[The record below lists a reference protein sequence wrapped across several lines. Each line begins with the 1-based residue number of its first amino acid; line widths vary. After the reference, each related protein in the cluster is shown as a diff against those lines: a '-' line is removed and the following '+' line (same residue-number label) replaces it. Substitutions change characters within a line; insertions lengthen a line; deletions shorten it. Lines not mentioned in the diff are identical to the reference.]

1 MPDDCLQSCW
11 RPLPAVFEMTVQQRL
26 ILLVTTGA
34 GTGYVPLMP
43 GTIGTLV
50 AIPLS
55 VALNRL
61 ATSSLAVAVVS
72 LALAIACAIALSNKA
87 CEILSQK
94 DPQVIVVDEI
104 VGFLLANFLAPD
116 RLSILLTS
124 FILFR
129 FFDIVK
135 IFPADRL
142 ERLPGGAGVVLDD
155 VAAGFYAL
163 VIVQLL
169 LRWGWL

>member
-1 MPDDCLQSCW
+1 MLVICRRSP
-11 RPLPAVFEMTVQQRL
+11 VHVGMTVQQRL
-26 ILLVTTGA
+26 ILLAATGA
-34 GTGYVPLMP
+34 GTGYVPGMP
-43 GTIGTLV
+43 GTLGTLV

-55 VALNRL
+55 FVLNGL
-61 ATSSLAVAVVS
+61 ATFS
-72 LALAIACAIALSNKA
+72 LALAIVGLAVAIGCAIALSNEA
-87 CEILSQK
+87 CEILKQK
-94 DPQVIVVDEI
+94 DPQVIVIDEI
-104 VGFLLANFLAPD
+104 VGFLLANFLSPD
-116 RLSILLTS
+116 KLSCLLTS

-155 VAAGFYAL
+155 IAAGFYTF

-169 LRWGWL
+169 LGWGWL